1 MKNNGKGISLILA
14 ILTLAILGYILF
26 VSVYNQIIIQNEGF
40 FYMLVFGGILVLAY
54 ILMSLVTKL
63 FAISQEFE
71 DNKTWL
77 VIEIFT
83 VIGLSVLCFVKSL
96 RYQSSLPA
104 DDALY
109 YRTAVVIVNGGLK
122 NLGIDLIPQL
132 LIRPTDYSF
141 AQLVALVFRIFGEN
155 AALLPYIHIFLY
167 AGCLFFVY
175 RIVRRVAGRACGL
188 ASFAVGLLMPSQ
200 SFAVYTKDS
209 ELFFAFLF
217 FLVYD
222 LFTLIIYRKSE
233 KAAGAVLLS
242 LAMAVAGAF
251 LLVSEPIA
259 LIAWVMFVVFIFTN
273 SERKLISGLIV
284 LIVTFV
290 LWMGLL
296 FGRSIS
302 MGQDFSQVLKGSL
315 DRYVITLNVNTNQK
329 IDFSEVISSFHSKF
343 QSHERHIKDN
353 FYFLTKKDGQSYSQ
367 LQAAWMS
374 LGNQLLYMFLIL
386 LAIACVFY
394 LLRHRDEKAE
404 PHIIMLIVGMLMLFV
419 SVGKEENTF
428 YFVEIMIMIASMTLH
443 YMYLNHHPELYE
455 LEMAEEENSEE
466 NEEEMSAEEQE
477 LFLERSRALIFDG
490 ENEELYQA
498 IKKEEL
504 ANSTKPQEAD
514 THIPEET
521 SEALEATLLSE
532 EGEHIPKAGEPLISP
547 LPLPK
552 RHVHHKLDYEEDD
565 EAEEI
570 FDEDEDASDY
580 ETDSAS
586 EEELDSEEEDWDFD
600 IDSDDFEDF
609 DV

>member
-77 VIEIFT
+77 IIEIFT
-83 VIGLSVLCFVKSL
+83 VIGLCVLCFVKSL

-122 NLGIDLIPQL
+122 NYGIDLIPQL

-155 AALLPYIHIFLY
+155 EALLPYIHTFLY

-222 LFTLIIYRKSE
+222 LFTWIIYLKSE
-233 KAAGAVLLS
+233 KAVGTVLLS
-242 LAMAVAGAF
+242 VTMAVAGAF
-251 LLVSEPIA
+251 LLISEPIA
-259 LIAWVMFVVFIFTN
+259 LIAWVMFVVFIFTK
-273 SERKLISGLIV
+273 SERKLLSGLIV
-284 LIVTFV
+284 LFLTFA
-290 LWMGLL
+290 LWIGLL
-296 FGRSIS
+296 FGRSTS
-302 MGQDFSQVLKGSL
+302 MGQEFSQVVKGAY

-353 FYFLTKKDGQSYSQ
+353 FYFLQKRDGQSYSQ
-367 LQAAWMS
+367 LKAAWMS

-404 PHIIMLIVGMLMLFV
+404 PHVIMLIVGMMMLFV

-428 YFVEIMIMIASMTLH
+428 YFVEIMILIASMTLH

-455 LEMAEEENSEE
+455 AEMAEEEHSEE
-466 NEEEMSAEEQE
+466 ETEDEMSAEEQE

-490 ENEELYQA
+490 ENEELYQS
-498 IKKEEL
+498 IKEEEL
-504 ANSTKPQEAD
+504 ANSTKPRDAVKYV
-514 THIPEET
+514 PEET
-521 SEALEATLLSE
+521 EETSDDILQAN

-552 RHVHHKLDYEEDD
+552 RHVHHKLDYDEVDDD
-565 EAEEI
+565 EEYFE
-570 FDEDEDASDY
+570 EDAS
-580 ETDSAS
+580 EVES
-586 EEELDSEEEDWDFD
+586 ESEEEDWDFD
-600 IDSDDFEDF
+600 IDSDDFDDF